1 MLEQPSGREVS
12 TPRVTSR
19 KAAWEAFEA
28 TMLARYS
35 KARNKIA
42 KTAAKEQLA
51 FEKLIYG
58 EDSKLWMFVHQTR
71 WRRKQIQ
78 VEEFKTGVLVW
89 IDFGGDR
96 YNTYLSPTEYAIR
109 EEFEFYRKRQKYL
122 IEDAEEQVTARGYG
136 NKYVSHEAI
145 FKEGFYRF
153 EMTPEQIAEDE
164 RLKQLE
170 YDEFMARQFQQRQD
184 AWAVEMR
191 QRQYLVNEYIS
202 EFKAFLPSE
211 IRQFLLNGPAMF
223 RVLYLIQGYP
233 HIDSLTT
240 EILVATIKAVDHRLL
255 KENAYD
261 IIAMMFGYT
270 DFEAAE
276 QFIADGKFLNLN
288 FKSQ

>member
-1 MLEQPSGREVS
+1 MLEQPSGREVT

-28 TMLARYS
+28 AMLARYS

-42 KTAAKEQLA
+42 KSAAKEQLA

-78 VEEFKTGVLVW
+78 VEEIKTGALVW

-109 EEFEFYRKRQKYL
+109 EEFDFYRKRQKYL
-122 IEDAEEQVTARGYG
+122 VEDAAEQVEARGYG
-136 NKYVSHEAI
+136 NPHVGYDAI

-164 RLKQLE
+164 RLKELE
-170 YDEFMARQFQQRQD
+170 YRDYMTKVAQRETDIRAAEMAQR
-184 AWAVEMR
+184 R
-191 QRQYLVNEYIS
+191 YLVNEYIT
-202 EFKAFLPSE
+202 EFKELLPRELRRFL
-211 IRQFLLNGPAMF
+211 IDGPAMF

-233 HIDSLTT
+233 HIDSIRL
-240 EILVATIKAVDHRLL
+240 EILTSTIKAVDRRLRI
-255 KENAYD
+255 ENAND
-261 IIAMMFGYT
+261 MIAMMFGYS
-270 DFEAAE
+270 DFEAAD
-276 QFIADGKFLNLN
+276 QFITNGKFINLN
-288 FKSQ
+288 YTTQ

>member
-28 TMLARYS
+28 AMLARYS

-42 KTAAKEQLA
+42 KSAAKEQLA

-58 EDSKLWMFVHQTR
+58 EDSKLWMFVHQAR

-78 VEEFKTGVLVW
+78 VEEFKTGALVW

-96 YNTYLSPTEYAIR
+96 YNAWINPTEYAIR

-122 IEDAEEQVTARGYG
+122 IEDAEERVTARGYG
-136 NKYVSHEAI
+136 NKYVSQEAI

-153 EMTPEQIAEDE
+153 EMTPEQIEEDE
-164 RLKQLE
+164 RLKELE
-170 YDEFMARQFQQRQD
+170 YSDYIAKLAQQQDDAREAEMAKRRYLTKEYVDEFQ
-184 AWAVEMR
+184 
-191 QRQYLVNEYIS
+191 S
-202 EFKAFLPSE
+202 FLPSE
-211 IRQFLLNGPAMF
+211 IRRFLMNGPAMH

-233 HIDSLTT
+233 SIDSLTL
-240 EILVATIKAVDHRLL
+240 EILTSTIKAVDYRLRI
-255 KENAYD
+255 ENAND
-261 IIAMMFGYT
+261 MVAMMFGYS
-270 DFEAAE
+270 DFEAAD
-276 QFIADGKFLNLN
+276 QFITDGKFINLN
-288 FKSQ
+288 YTNH